1 MGASTHLHRIEE
13 GINMVVIEKVPT
25 GIKGFDDIVEGGLPR
40 PGITYIIGHPGV
52 GKTTLALQILY
63 NRALQG
69 EKGMYV
75 SLTEKKES
83 VITRYKDF
91 PAFNRLEE
99 FLQKKQLM
107 FFEAIP
113 TYGLGKDMVIS
124 LIDDAFNIAQENS
137 VKNIIF
143 DTVTSLTMYLRRDEV
158 RTILSYINDKIYSS
172 KTMGIMIAELPL
184 YSEIINPPNEEFL
197 CDVLIVM
204 DYVWIYAGAPKLDV
218 RLIPVKSRVGRVDRR
233 SYIAVISPETG
244 VEIIGTIETEHF
256 TPFRQG

>member
-1 MGASTHLHRIEE
+1 MI
-13 GINMVVIEKVPT
+13 MIEKIPT
-25 GIKGFDDIVEGGLPR
+25 GIRGFDDIVEGGLPR
-40 PGITYIIGHPGV
+40 PGITYIIGHPGT
-52 GKTTLALQILY
+52 GKTTLALQTLY

-69 EKGMYV
+69 ERGMYI

-83 VITRYKDF
+83 IIMRYKNF
-91 PAFNRLEE
+91 PVFGKLEE
-99 FLQKKQLM
+99 LLHNKQLM

-124 LIDDAFNIAQENS
+124 LIDEAFNIARENN
-137 VKNIIF
+137 VKNVIF
-143 DTVTSLTMYLRRDEV
+143 DTVTSLTMYLKRDEV
-158 RTILSYINDKIYSS
+158 RTILSYINDKIYSL
-172 KTMGIMIAELPL
+172 KIMGIMIAELPL
-184 YSEIINPPNEEFL
+184 YSEIINPPNEEFM

-233 SYIAVISPETG
+233 SYIAVISPESG
-244 VEIIGTIETEHF
+244 IEVIGTIETEHF